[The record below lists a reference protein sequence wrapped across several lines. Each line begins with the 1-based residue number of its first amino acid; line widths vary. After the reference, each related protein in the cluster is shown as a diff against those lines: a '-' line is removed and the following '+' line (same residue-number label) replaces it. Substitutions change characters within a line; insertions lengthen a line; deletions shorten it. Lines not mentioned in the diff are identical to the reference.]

1 MKEIESISDIELLV
15 NTFYAKVMEDELLAP
30 FFKNINFDKHLP
42 KMNAFWAFVLLDQAG
57 YSTDVTQKHINMPLN
72 QGLFNQWVK
81 LFSETLDELFIGEK
95 VELAKQRAF
104 FIAWTIQSKIDAKG
118 KSIFCLKMNLC
129 RFHIQAY

>member
-104 FIAWTIQSKIDAKG
+104 LIGWTIQSKIDAKG
-118 KSIFCLKMNLC
+118 K
-129 RFHIQAY
+129 